1 MNGQSDSV
9 IEPQDPYAFNN
20 MSDKK
25 IAEIEGYIN
34 KMLITRDNNPDIH
47 WRSQAKF
54 RNPFKNVI
62 KKTVSKL
69 FKWYTDPLAFQQI
82 EFNNA
87 VTPAIGKST
96 ELLNEL
102 LNYTKNLN
110 DKIQLNQS
118 MNEEL
123 SSRLQIQQEEYTT
136 SMLEQQKQY
145 DELILKL
152 QASYNEQLGTIN
164 QRLKYYDALIQQNEK
179 ENQLISNEVSS
190 FAEKLNKLDELKIFE
205 NTDSYYMNSYSQAGE
220 DNILDY
226 VIRVLGIPYSQVTYI
241 DLGANHPKNLSN
253 TYFFYSQGSKGVIV
267 EANPN
272 LIPELKFFR
281 NRDIVLNNCVDTIT
295 GNEVEF
301 YIMNV
306 DGLSTTNYESTIDMC
321 EINSALKVIDKKVIS
336 SISFNDIA
344 ENYLGKAPTILS
356 IDLEGK
362 DIEILHSIDYVKYR
376 PLMIVIEMIDYDIKL
391 AYNTKNEKIK
401 SFIETKGYEEYA
413 FTGIN
418 SIFIDREYLNSK
430 A

>member
-1 MNGQSDSV
+1 MNEQSDSV
-9 IEPQDPYAFNN
+9 NEPQDPYALNN
-20 MSDKK
+20 VTDKK
-25 IAEIEGYIN
+25 IVEIESYIN

-47 WRSQAKF
+47 WRLQSKV
-54 RNPFKNVI
+54 RNPFKNI
-62 KKTVSKL
+62 LKKVVSRL

-102 LNYTKNLN
+102 LNITKNLN
-110 DKIQLNQS
+110 GKIQSTQS
-118 MNEEL
+118 EYEEL
-123 SSRLQIQQEEYTT
+123 SLRLQIQQE
-136 SMLEQQKQY
+136 QY
-145 DELILKL
+145 DKMI
-152 QASYNEQLGTIN
+152 ASYNEQLDNIN
-164 QRLKYYDALIQQNEK
+164 KRYKYYDELILQNEK
-179 ENQLISNEVSS
+179 EKQLISNEVSG
-190 FAEKLNKLDELKIFE
+190 FADRLNKLDELKILE
-205 NTDSYYMNSYSQAGE
+205 NTETYYMNSYSQAGE

-281 NRDIVLNNCVDTIT
+281 NRDVVLNNCVDTIT

-321 EINSALKVIDKKVIS
+321 EINPALKVIDKKVIS

-391 AYNTKNEKIK
+391 AYDTKNMEIK
-401 SFIETKGYEEYA
+401 SFIETRGYEEYA
-413 FTGIN
+413 YTGIN
-418 SIFIDREYLNSK
+418 SIFIDKEYLDSK
-430 A
+430 T

>member
-1 MNGQSDSV
+1 MNEQSDSV
-9 IEPQDPYAFNN
+9 NEPQDPYALNN
-20 MSDKK
+20 VTDKK
-25 IAEIEGYIN
+25 IVEIESYIN

-47 WRSQAKF
+47 WRLQSKV
-54 RNPFKNVI
+54 RNPFKNI
-62 KKTVSKL
+62 LKKVVSRL

-102 LNYTKNLN
+102 LNITKNLN
-110 DKIQLNQS
+110 GKIQSTQS
-118 MNEEL
+118 EYEEL
-123 SSRLQIQQEEYTT
+123 SLRLQIQQE
-136 SMLEQQKQY
+136 QY
-145 DELILKL
+145 DKMI
-152 QASYNEQLGTIN
+152 ASYNEQLDNIN
-164 QRLKYYDALIQQNEK
+164 KRYKYYDELILQNEK
-179 ENQLISNEVSS
+179 EKQFISNEVSG
-190 FAEKLNKLDELKIFE
+190 FADRLNKLDELKILE
-205 NTDSYYMNSYSQAGE
+205 NTETYYMNSYSQAGE

-281 NRDIVLNNCVDTIT
+281 NRDVVLNNCVDTIT

-321 EINSALKVIDKKVIS
+321 EINPALKVIDKKVIS

-391 AYNTKNEKIK
+391 AYDTKNMEIK
-401 SFIETKGYEEYA
+401 SFIETRGYEEYA
-413 FTGIN
+413 YTGIN
-418 SIFIDREYLNSK
+418 SIFIDKEYLDSK
-430 A
+430 T